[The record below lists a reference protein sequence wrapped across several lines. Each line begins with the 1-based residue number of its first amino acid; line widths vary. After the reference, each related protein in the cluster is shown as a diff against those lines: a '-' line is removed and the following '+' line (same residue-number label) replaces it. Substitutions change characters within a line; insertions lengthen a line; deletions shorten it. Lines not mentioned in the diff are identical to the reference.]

1 MNQPSPDSR
10 RRIDWLRIIPRS
22 LSLAWALFWIWF
34 GAASGISEGVGLVG
48 VVVHTALPGMIF
60 LVSALIP
67 WRFPRTGGVILIIE
81 SIVIIVAY
89 PIMFDHFPLI
99 TIVFVLLTMSV
110 PPLLSGILFLLE
122 HRRLSRGLNIPDIG
136 V

>member
-1 MNQPSPDSR
+1 MEHSASRSR
-10 RRIDWLRIIPRS
+10 RRVNWLRIIPRS
-22 LSLAWALFWIWF
+22 LALAWAFFWVWF
-34 GAASGISEGVGLVG
+34 GAASGVSEGIGFIRT
-48 VVVHTALPGMIF
+48 VVHIALPGLIF
-60 LVSALIP
+60 LVSSLIP

-81 SIVIIVAY
+81 GIVITIAY

-122 HRRLSRGLNIPDIG
+122 HHRLSRGIDIPDIG